1 MMLMDIEKILSYL
14 PHRQPFMLIDRVLEY
29 EKFARIVAIKN
40 VTYNEPFFNGHFP
53 HQPLMPGVLI
63 IEAMAQAAG
72 VLAYKSGEDI
82 IAPENLIFYFAG
94 IDKARF
100 KRMVVPG
107 DQLRL
112 EINVI
117 KSKKGIW
124 KFHGAATVDGQLAC
138 EAELMCAQ
146 REIERDS

>member
-1 MMLMDIEKILSYL
+1 MLLDVNEILRYL

-29 EKFARIVAIKN
+29 EKFKRIVAVKN
-40 VTYNEPFFNGHFP
+40 VTYNEPFFQGHFP
-53 HQPLMPGVLI
+53 HQPIMPGVLV

-94 IDKARF
+94 INNARF

-107 DQLRL
+107 DQLCF

-117 KSKKGIW
+117 KSKRGIW
-124 KFHGAATVDGQLAC
+124 KFNAKATVDGELAC

-146 REIERDS
+146 KEIER

>member
-1 MMLMDIEKILSYL
+1 MLLDVNEILRYL

-29 EKFARIVAIKN
+29 EKFQRIVAVKN
-40 VTYNEPFFNGHFP
+40 VTYNEPFFQGHFP
-53 HQPLMPGVLI
+53 HQPIMPGVLV

-94 IDKARF
+94 INNARF

-107 DQLRL
+107 DQLRF

-117 KSKKGIW
+117 KSKRGIW
-124 KFHGAATVDGQLAC
+124 KFNAKATVDGELAC

-146 REIERDS
+146 KEIER